1 MNTRGCRRSAILALT
16 VSWRLRV
23 SPVGPPTPGG
33 CLAEPGAPVR
43 WAPLSPPPTASV
55 GNPAANRSA
64 RLEGLLGVAALLL
77 VVGWVAVAGGAYSYD
92 DAFITYRMSANL
104 AAGHG
109 FVYNPGEWHL
119 GSTAALYGLILGAL
133 GWLFGASAIPAVSGA
148 ISCASMLATGLILPA
163 IGAGADDAALGRRA
177 GVAAGILFAA
187 SPLMFV
193 TFGGEMPFLIALAAG
208 AVLAECRGRT
218 VLAAILAALAAL
230 TRPDGVQVV
239 GVVLVTMALRR
250 RRLPWREAL
259 IAVAVLLPFLALAWH
274 AYGSPLPSTLQA
286 KLAQRDS
293 GLWGTFGRGL
303 VDWLRLFLWD
313 TSRPNLGFAPV
324 APPTLWA
331 WIAVG
336 VAAIWRVRAFLP
348 LLAWT
353 AIFTGSYTLLRAP
366 FYHWYAAPA
375 ALGLSVLA
383 GAGLAWAIDGL
394 VSSRV
399 TQDRRS
405 IVASAAGIAA
415 ALAISWPPLAALPR
429 TSRLNDNV
437 RLYIETGRWLAT
449 QTPPGSHVGYYEIG
463 YIGFYG
469 GRPMVDAL
477 GLIDPSIAPAVRE
490 HDFARAFRVGRPEY
504 ILEKPGAGLNTFL
517 AEPWFAD
524 EYRFVTELRVGGEAL
539 RVHRRLR

>member
-1 MNTRGCRRSAILALT
+1 M
-16 VSWRLRV
+16 
-23 SPVGPPTPGG
+23 
-33 CLAEPGAPVR
+33 
-43 WAPLSPPPTASV
+43 APLSPSATASA
-55 GNPAANRSA
+55 GKPAADRSA
-64 RLEGLLGVAALLL
+64 RLERRLGVAALVL

-119 GSTAALYGLILGAL
+119 GSTAALYGLILAAL
-133 GWLFGASAIPAVSGA
+133 GWLFGPSAIPAASGA
-148 ISCASMLATGLILPA
+148 ISCASMFATGLILPA
-163 IGAGADDAALGRRA
+163 IGAGVEDAAAGRRA
-177 GVAAGILFAA
+177 GVAAGLLYAA

-208 AVLAECRGRT
+208 AMLAEGRGRT
-218 VLAAILAALAAL
+218 VTAAILAALAAL
-230 TRPDGVQVV
+230 TRPDGVQVI
-239 GVVLVTMALRR
+239 GVVLVAMALRR
-250 RRLPWREAL
+250 RRLPWREAVV
-259 IAVAVLLPFLALAWH
+259 AVAVLLPFLALAWH

-313 TSRPNLGFAPV
+313 GSRPNLGFAPV
-324 APPTLWA
+324 PPPTLWA

-336 VAAIWRVRAFLP
+336 VAAVWRVRAFLP

-353 AIFTGSYTLLRAP
+353 AVFTGSYTLLRAP

-375 ALGLSVLA
+375 ALGLCVLA

-394 VSSRV
+394 VSRV
-399 TQDRRS
+399 AQERRS

-437 RLYIETGRWLAT
+437 RLYIEAGRWLARE
-449 QTPPGSHVGYYEIG
+449 TPPRSRVGYYEIG

-477 GLIDPSIAPAVRE
+477 GLIDPSIAPAVRTR
-490 HDFARAFRVGRPEY
+490 DFARAFRLARPDY

-517 AEPWFAD
+517 AEPWFAE
-524 EYRFVTELRVGGEAL
+524 EYRVVTELRVGGEAL
-539 RVHRRLR
+539 RIHHRLR